1 MTDGAWVIPASAAA
15 TLIPIIIYTIYI
27 DIKGEAPM
35 LAENFY
41 DTCMDN
47 VNNFEA
53 DPDITVRLSHLARM
67 MSFVSVSKSL
77 GDDRAWE
84 RNGLLYVLAV
94 TSAWLKEEG
103 ADPRETLAVGFRH
116 AKSKHGDRTFDK
128 DLPRLDRVA
137 AYLEELGELARA
149 LTYDK
154 EHANEVAAELAD
166 IGELT
171 LAWLA
176 NLEGVVLE

>member
-1 MTDGAWVIPASAAA
+1 
-15 TLIPIIIYTIYI
+15 
-27 DIKGEAPM
+27 M

-41 DTCMDN
+41 DTCM
-47 VNNFEA
+47 NNRCDLAAE
-53 DPDITVRLSHLARM
+53 PDITSRLSDLAWV
-67 MSFVSVSKSL
+67 MSFVSARKSL
-77 GDDRAWE
+77 EDSRTWE
-84 RNGLLYVLAV
+84 RNGLLNVLEV
-94 TSAWLKEEG
+94 TSAWLEEEG
-103 ADPRETLAVGFRH
+103 AEPREVLAAGFRH
-116 AKSKHGDRTFDK
+116 AKSKHGDRTFDN
-128 DLPRLDRVA
+128 DLPNLDRVA

>member
-1 MTDGAWVIPASAAA
+1 MTDGAWVVPASAAV
-15 TLIPIIIYTIYI
+15 TLLPIIIYTIYTTR
-27 DIKGEAPM
+27 KGETLM

-41 DTCMDN
+41 DACM
-47 VNNFEA
+47 NNRNGFKA
-53 DPDITVRLSHLARM
+53 DPDIAVRLSHLARVM
-67 MSFVSVSKSL
+67 TFVSARKAL
-77 GDDRAWE
+77 EDDRYWE
-84 RNGLLYVLAV
+84 RNALLYVLDV

-103 ADPRETLAVGFRH
+103 ADPREVLAEGFRH

-128 DLPRLDRVA
+128 DLPHLDRVA
-137 AYLEELGELARA
+137 AYIEELGELARA

-176 NLEGVVLE
+176 NIEGVVLE